1 MGISPREI
9 AFDIDGVVAD
19 TFRIFVEK
27 ARRHYGYTF
36 SYEDITE
43 YEFLEV
49 LDITEEDS
57 DAIICELLENPIES
71 GIQPIRGAV
80 QVLTRLS
87 GIAPLLFVTAR
98 PEKDPIIEWM
108 HHQLPHVDKDLIC
121 LEATQ
126 TSTDK
131 LPILLERNVKY
142 FVEDRLDTCFL
153 LNEISVNP
161 IVFEQPWNRKGH
173 PFPVAGDWEDISG
186 MITW

>member
-57 DAIICELLENPIES
+57 DAIICEL
-71 GIQPIRGAV
+71 